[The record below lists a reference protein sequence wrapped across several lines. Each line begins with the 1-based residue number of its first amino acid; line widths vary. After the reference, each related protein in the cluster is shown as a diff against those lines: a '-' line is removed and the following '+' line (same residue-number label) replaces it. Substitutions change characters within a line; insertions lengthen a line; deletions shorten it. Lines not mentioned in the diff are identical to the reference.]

1 MTTRSKINN
10 YQQSVKHNQKTKDKT
25 ENEFHEHQELRK
37 FERFDYFM
45 KKKHSCFVLLG
56 WNDIIL
62 NGNFLFIVVL

>member
-45 KKKHSCFVLLG
+45 KKKNTHVLNYWG
-56 WNDIIL
+56 EMIL
-62 NGNFLFIVVL
+62 F

>member
-45 KKKHSCFVLLG
+45 KKKTLMFC
-56 WNDIIL
+56 II
-62 NGNFLFIVVL
+62 GVK

>member
-45 KKKHSCFVLLG
+45 KKKNTPVLYYWG
-56 WNDIIL
+56 EMIL
-62 NGNFLFIVVL
+62 F